1 MISGDESLPEKIW
14 GMPWASA
21 KNYGIFIVCRFIA
34 KLRLRKCSFLRYL
47 ENNGS
52 LYLELNFVNAIRY
65 SKVRN
70 VLKKLQNH
78 VIRAVLNHLIKF
90 DVSWLHA

>member
-1 MISGDESLPEKIW
+1 MYNMISGDESLPEKIW

-21 KNYGIFIVCRFIA
+21 KKQNCVYKYF
-34 KLRLRKCSFLRYL
+34 FLRYL

-52 LYLELNFVNAIRY
+52 LYLELNFINAIRY

-78 VIRAVLNHLIKF
+78 VIPAVLNHLTTF